1 METQPKTQHINVE
14 MTSNKEKPP
23 ENERP
28 HLREDALDL
37 NLSADFVITVKGSLS
52 LLHNHMMNF
61 KLYSVH

>member
-37 NLSADFVITVKGSLS
+37 NLSADFVHTVARLI
-52 LLHNHMMNF
+52 H
-61 KLYSVH
+61 